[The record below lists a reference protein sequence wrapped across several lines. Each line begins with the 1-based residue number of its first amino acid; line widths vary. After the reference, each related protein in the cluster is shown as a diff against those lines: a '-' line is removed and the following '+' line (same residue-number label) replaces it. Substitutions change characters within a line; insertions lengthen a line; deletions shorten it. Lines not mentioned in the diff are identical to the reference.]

1 MDMDMDARGAWK
13 RGVGVTWVGLL
24 EKRDE
29 EGGERMEA
37 ENKEEDVIVEAM
49 SENLRCDFGL
59 ESVVFIKESS
69 MQEWKS
75 FKGDKSEMER
85 ESL

>member
-1 MDMDMDARGAWK
+1 M
-13 RGVGVTWVGLL
+13 GLV
-24 EKRDE
+24 EKRDD

-37 ENKEEDVIVEAM
+37 ENKEEEVIVEAM
-49 SENLRCDFGL
+49 SENVRCDFGL

-75 FKGDKSEMER
+75 FKGDK
-85 ESL
+85 